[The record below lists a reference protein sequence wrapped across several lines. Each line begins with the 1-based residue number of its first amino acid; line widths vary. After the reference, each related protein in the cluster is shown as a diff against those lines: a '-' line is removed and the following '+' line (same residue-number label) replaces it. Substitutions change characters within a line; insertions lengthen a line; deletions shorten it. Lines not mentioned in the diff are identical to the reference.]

1 MQIAI
6 NGGDKWEKVLDDI
19 AKQASQGGVVK
30 IGFLEGAKYPDG
42 TPVAYIASVQEYGG
56 TAKIPEH
63 DVTLYRSINEK
74 TGEFNKQGRF
84 VKKSKSNFATT
95 HRVKAH
101 SITIP
106 PRPFFRNAISEN
118 KGLWPGM
125 IATIA
130 KVQKFDT
137 HKVLGQMAEIIK
149 GEIQLEIL
157 KMEDPPNSP
166 KTIKKKGFNKPLVE
180 TAHMLNSVDYEI
192 HANDP
197 Q

>member
-1 MQIAI
+1 MQIEI
-6 NGGDKWEKVLDDI
+6 KGGDKWEKVLDEI
-19 AKQASQGGVVK
+19 AKRASQGGVVK
-30 IGFLEGAKYPDG
+30 IGFLEGAKYPNG
-42 TPVAYIASVQEYGG
+42 TPVAEVA
-56 TAKIPEH
+56 AKNEFGDPQNTYEGRRAPIP
-63 DVTLYRSINEK
+63 S
-74 TGEFNKQGRF
+74 
-84 VKKSKSNFATT
+84 
-95 HRVKAH
+95 
-101 SITIP
+101 
-106 PRPFFRNAISEN
+106 RPFFRNAISEN

-157 KMEDPPNSP
+157 KMSDPPNSRI
-166 KTIKKKGFNKPLVE
+166 TIEKKGFNKPLVE

-192 HANDP
+192 HVNDP